1 MIGRGLMLT
10 SILDEFLLKKQND
23 WLLKKN
29 NGKMPEGDKLLTL
42 KAEAEARYSLKTWFP
57 DTIKQSRFSSTH
69 PSTFSHPDA
78 KTTPISFNGV
88 YKNDGY
94 FRTGNVKSSV
104 DFDVFGNAATDNKV
118 YDLTQFLRIEYFNG
132 LNVLN
137 LFELGHEDAKGFCE
151 LFKLDIEEVKDTFSK
166 CSNKPSRLR
175 SSKLVKQVYF
185 PVTDGYH
192 QLSILSSSVNITT
205 LKHKIDSIRFSKSA
219 SEARESRRNGQLHES
234 GYDDILELTVT
245 GYGGTQPQNVS
256 VLNSQNAGRAY
267 LLKSAPPT
275 IEKRAVRL
283 PTSDFF
289 SQSLRSWL
297 FKEPMLELHKFMA
310 LDINNMKIR
319 AAISNT
325 IVYIA
330 KMVVKEAST
339 LRDAET
345 GWSAR
350 EHYHGLDEFQ
360 RIWLDDA
367 HISTRL
373 EQSDWIKPLSR
384 QFARWFLA
392 TYEKV
397 LSSDAFTL
405 GDQELFHVE
414 SFIIETL
421 EADEELLK

>member
-1 MIGRGLMLT
+1 MEAIHQFFADR
-10 SILDEFLLKKQND
+10 KAA
-23 WLLKKN
+23 W
-29 NGKMPEGDKLLTL
+29 L
-42 KAEAEARYSLKTWFP
+42 KAKSKSDATDEEKTDLEQQASERFALASWLP
-57 DTIKQSRFSSTH
+57 DAAKRAGQLSIVSH
-69 PSTFSHPDA
+69 PSKFSHPSA
-78 KTTPISFNGV
+78 KTTAIIAKAKP
-88 YKNDGY
+88 KADGY
-94 FRTGNVKSSV
+94 LRTGNLEYAL
-104 DFDVFGNAATDNKV
+104 DVFGNAAAMDVYKFLSLPMSDSRPVLEHLEEDTPEAKALLSISSASYEELKQGFLSVKQTEGNKT
-118 YDLTQFLRIEYFNG
+118 YSDR
-132 LNVLN
+132 
-137 LFELGHEDAKGFCE
+137 
-151 LFKLDIEEVKDTFSK
+151 
-166 CSNKPSRLR
+166 
-175 SSKLVKQVYF
+175 LVKQVYF
-185 PVTDGYH
+185 PVADNQYH
-192 QLSILSSSVNITT
+192 LLSLLTPSGVMTKLKTT
-205 LKHKIDSIRFSKSA
+205 VDAMRFSEQA
-219 SEARESRRNGQLHES
+219 NQARDCRRSGLSHET
-234 GYDDILELTVT
+234 GYDDILDLTVT

-267 LLKSAPPT
+267 LLMSAPPT

-297 FKEPMLELHKFMA
+297 FKEPMHELHKFMA

-325 IVYIA
+325 IFYIA

-373 EQSDWIKPLSR
+373 EQSEWVKPLSR
-384 QFARWFLA
+384 QFARWFLS

-397 LSSDAFTL
+397 MSADAFTL

-414 SFIIETL
+414 NFIIETL

>member
-1 MIGRGLMLT
+1 MEVIHQFFADRKAAWLNAKGKSDATEEERADLEQQASERFALASWLPDAAKRAGQL
-10 SILDEFLLKKQND
+10 SIV
-23 WLLKKN
+23 
-29 NGKMPEGDKLLTL
+29 
-42 KAEAEARYSLKTWFP
+42 S
-57 DTIKQSRFSSTH
+57 H
-69 PSTFSHPDA
+69 PSKFSHPSA
-78 KTTPISFNGV
+78 KTTSIIAKAKP
-88 YKNDGY
+88 KTDGY
-94 FRTGNVKSSV
+94 LRTGNLEYAL
-104 DFDVFGNAATDNKV
+104 DVFGNAAAMDVYKFLSLPMSDNRPVLEHLEEDTLEAKALFNISSV
-118 YDLTQFLRIEYFNG
+118 SYDELKEGFLSIKQSE
-132 LNVLN
+132 
-137 LFELGHEDAKGFCE
+137 
-151 LFKLDIEEVKDTFSK
+151 
-166 CSNKPSRLR
+166 SNKAYSDR
-175 SSKLVKQVYF
+175 LVKQVYF
-185 PVTDGYH
+185 PVAQNQYH
-192 QLSILSSSVNITT
+192 LLSLLTPSGIITK
-205 LKHKIDSIRFSKSA
+205 LKSTVDTMRFSKTA
-219 SEARESRRNGQLHES
+219 SEARESRRNGQLHET
-234 GYDDILELTVT
+234 GFDDILNLTVT

-267 LLKSAPPT
+267 LLMSAPPT

-310 LDINNMKIR
+310 LDINNIKIR

-345 GWSAR
+345 GWSTR

-367 HISTRL
+367 YAAVRL
-373 EQSDWIKPLSR
+373 EQTDWVKPLSR

-397 LSSDAFTL
+397 LSADTFTL

>member
-1 MIGRGLMLT
+1 MEAIHQFFADR
-10 SILDEFLLKKQND
+10 KAA
-23 WLLKKN
+23 W
-29 NGKMPEGDKLLTL
+29 L
-42 KAEAEARYSLKTWFP
+42 KAKGKSDATEEEKADLEQQASERFALASWLP
-57 DTIKQSRFSSTH
+57 DAAKRAGQLSIVSH
-69 PSTFSHPDA
+69 PSKFSHPSA
-78 KTTPISFNGV
+78 KTTAIIAKAKP
-88 YKNDGY
+88 KKDGY
-94 FRTGNVKSSV
+94 LRTGNLEYAL
-104 DFDVFGNAATDNKV
+104 DVFGNAAAMDVYKFLSLTMADNRSVLDHLESDTAEAKALFNIPSAS
-118 YDLTQFLRIEYFNG
+118 YDDLKEGFLS
-132 LNVLN
+132 
-137 LFELGHEDAKGFCE
+137 
-151 LFKLDIEEVKDTFSK
+151 VKQSEG
-166 CSNKPSRLR
+166 NKTYSDR
-175 SSKLVKQVYF
+175 LVKQVYF
-185 PVTDGYH
+185 PVADNQYH
-192 QLSILSSSVNITT
+192 LLSLLTPSGVMTK
-205 LKHKIDSIRFSKSA
+205 LKMTVDAMRFSESA

-234 GYDDILELTVT
+234 GFDDILDLTVT

-297 FKEPMLELHKFMA
+297 FKEPMHELHKFMA

-325 IVYIA
+325 IIYMLR
-330 KMVVKEAST
+330 MVVQEASV
-339 LRDAET
+339 LRNTEV
-345 GWSAR
+345 GWSTK
-350 EHYHGLDEFQ
+350 EHYQNLEVNQ
-360 RIWLDDA
+360 RIWLDDV
-367 HISTRL
+367 HVSTRL

-397 LSSDAFTL
+397 LSADAFTL

>member
-1 MIGRGLMLT
+1 MLT

-29 NGKMPEGDKLLTL
+29 NGKMPDGDKLLTL

-118 YDLTQFLRIEYFNG
+118 YDLNQFLRIECFNG

-137 LFELGHEDAKGFCE
+137 LFEVGHEDAIGFCD

-166 CSNKPSRLR
+166 CSNRPSRLK

-205 LKHKIDSIRFSKSA
+205 LKHKIDAIRFSEQA
-219 SEARESRRNGQLHES
+219 SQARDCRKNGLAHET
-234 GYDDILELTVT
+234 GYNDILDLTVT

-267 LLKSAPPT
+267 LLMSVPPT

-297 FKEPMLELHKFMA
+297 FKEPMHELHKFMA

-325 IVYIA
+325 IIYIA
-330 KMVVKEAST
+330 KMVLKEVST
-339 LRDAET
+339 LRVTEA
-345 GWSAR
+345 GWSTK
-350 EHYHGLDEFQ
+350 EHYQGLEDNQ

-367 HISTRL
+367 YATVRL
-373 EQSDWIKPLSR
+373 EQSEWIKPLSR
-384 QFARWFLA
+384 QFARWFLD

-397 LSSDAFTL
+397 LSADVFTL

-414 SFIIETL
+414 IFIIETL
-421 EADEELLK
+421 DADKELLK

>member
-1 MIGRGLMLT
+1 MLT

-29 NGKMPEGDKLLTL
+29 NGKMPDGDKLLTL
-42 KAEAEARYSLKTWFP
+42 KAEAEARYSLKAWFP
-57 DTIKQSRFSSTH
+57 DTIRHSRLPSTH

-78 KTTPISFNGV
+78 KTTPISFDGD
-88 YKNDGY
+88 YLNDGY
-94 FRTGNVKSSV
+94 FRSGNVKSAV

-118 YDLTQFLRIEYFNG
+118 YDLNQFLKIEHSSD

-137 LFELGHEDAKGFCE
+137 LFELGHEDAKKICE
-151 LFKLDIEEVKDTFSK
+151 LFKLDFEEVKDTFSRF
-166 CSNKPSRLR
+166 STRPSRLK

-185 PVTDGYH
+185 PVNDGYH
-192 QLSILSSSVNITT
+192 QLSILTSSVNITT
-205 LKHKIDSIRFSKSA
+205 LKHKIDAIRFSEQA
-219 SEARESRRNGQLHES
+219 SEARDCRRNGLTHAA
-234 GYDDILELTVT
+234 GYDDVLDLTVT

-267 LLKSAPPT
+267 LLMSAPPT

-283 PTSDFF
+283 PTNDFF

-297 FKEPMLELHKFMA
+297 FKEPMQELHKLMG

-325 IVYIA
+325 IIYTA
-330 KMVVKEAST
+330 KMVLKEAST
-339 LRDAET
+339 LRDAEA

-350 EHYHGLDEFQ
+350 EHYQGLEEYQ
-360 RIWLDDA
+360 RVWLDDA
-367 HISTRL
+367 YVTVRL
-373 EQSDWIKPLSR
+373 EQSEWIKPLSR
-384 QFARWFLA
+384 QFARWFLD

-414 SFIIETL
+414 SFIMETL